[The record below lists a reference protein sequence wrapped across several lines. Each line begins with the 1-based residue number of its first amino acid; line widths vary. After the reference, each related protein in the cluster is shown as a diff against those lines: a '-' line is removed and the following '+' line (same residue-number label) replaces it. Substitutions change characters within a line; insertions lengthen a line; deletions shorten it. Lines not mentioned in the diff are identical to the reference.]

1 MTAAAAEPLVER
13 ALAVGQAVAETL
25 PSSEPLSA
33 VGAQPG
39 TEHVTAAF
47 AGAAIAELES
57 GGRIGV
63 LVGEEL
69 VQALA
74 ASPLGGLDLAAATQ
88 PALDA
93 GAAVLG
99 TKAKAAHQVDLELVV
114 GDIGEPFTAV
124 PLLSSGIAAAV
135 LLPDFVLDPSSASAA
150 EPAEEPFVVAESSG
164 AAGAAAAAD
173 AQAQAAQAAQA
184 QAEQAA
190 QAAQAAPAAP
200 VVQPVPV
207 TPIPDPVPAAAS
219 GFRPMAGTVT
229 PLVGRG
235 LEMLHGVDMEVT
247 VELGRTR
254 MTVRDLL
261 ALTPGHVL
269 ELDRAAGSPADL
281 LVNGRLIARGEVVVV
296 DEDFGLRVTEIIDD
310 SSQAS

>member
-13 ALAVGQAVAETL
+13 ALAVGQAVAGAL
-25 PSSEPLSA
+25 PSSEPLA
-33 VGAQPG
+33 AAGAQPG
-39 TEHVTAAF
+39 TEHVTSAF
-47 AGAAIAELES
+47 AGATIADLES
-57 GGRIGV
+57 GGRIAV

-69 VQALA
+69 VSALA
-74 ASPLGGLDLAAATQ
+74 ASPMGGLDLAAATQ

-99 TKAKAAHQVDLELVV
+99 TSARTARQLDLELVV
-114 GDIGEPFTAV
+114 GDIGDPFTAV

-135 LLPDFVLDPSSASAA
+135 LMPDSVLDPSAAPPA
-150 EPAEEPFVVAESSG
+150 EPADEPFVVAETAG
-164 AAGAAAAAD
+164 PAGAAAVE
-173 AQAQAAQAAQA
+173 AAQAAQA
-184 QAEQAA
+184 MT
-190 QAAQAAPAAP
+190 PAAP
-200 VVQPVPV
+200 S
-207 TPIPDPVPAAAS
+207 PAAA
-219 GFRPMAGTVT
+219 GPAGPGPVATVT
-229 PLVGRG
+229 PLLGRG

-261 ALTPGHVL
+261 AMTPGAVL

-310 SSQAS
+310 SQAV